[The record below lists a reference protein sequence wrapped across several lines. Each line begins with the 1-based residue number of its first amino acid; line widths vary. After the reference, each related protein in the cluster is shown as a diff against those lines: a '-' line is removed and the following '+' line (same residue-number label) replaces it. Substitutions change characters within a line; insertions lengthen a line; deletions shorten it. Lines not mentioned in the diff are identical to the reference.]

1 MVPAHLRMQMPWL
14 IRGMFLCCSRRLRT
28 GRPSWRLRIAESY
41 AVRYSGRSRLPR
53 SVLRRSASACC
64 DPYVDPC
71 LFGCTREII
80 TSTGMLHDLS
90 DPRRRSTGKIRF
102 GTSAGVRSASSLHL
116 LYSGLFSLWVQS
128 YAVVLYMVV
137 LRIVLRIVLSYSTST
152 A

>member
-1 MVPAHLRMQMPWL
+1 MQMPWV

-28 GRPSWRLRIAESY
+28 GRPSWRLGIAESY

-90 DPRRRSTGKIRF
+90 DPRRRSHGEDPFWYFCRGEISIQSTRVILGPIQF
-102 GTSAGVRSASSLHL
+102 G
-116 LYSGLFSLWVQS
+116 VQS